1 MKKYRVALVSLF
13 ILICASL
20 TGCGLIDTALVKI
33 GVRNTDFDYLTQN
46 KVDKIIIQNSR
57 DAGFRFIVNDPS
69 AIEEIYDILSKGN
82 AKDDRTSLDPD
93 YVFEIYMGDEVKSY
107 NYVVSVDERGVGNFY
122 DDQNSYL
129 VSKKLDDSITQN
141 LSFIRK
147 PRDFDDIYYNSIL
160 RVLELKKDELTKTE
174 NKVGVDIS
182 GDVDCLKY
190 MFSVDLKK
198 FEKDLDKIIPN
209 AKLVENNTEEFDTV
223 VTVKNKG
230 YSSKKFRTIIT
241 VDNKKDKI
249 YENYYVVGNYE
260 YKNWDIYIGNPG
272 EKPDEW

>member
-1 MKKYRVALVSLF
+1 MWFDRYCSSKDR
-13 ILICASL
+13 
-20 TGCGLIDTALVKI
+20 
-33 GVRNTDFDYLTQN
+33 VRNTDFDYLTQN

-198 FEKDLDKIIPN
+198 FGKDLDKIIPN